1 MSPVERRRV
10 TVPNWRLVRE
20 LFAEGCALV
29 GGLDEV
35 GRGAWAGPVTIGIV
49 VVEAACLPKAPRGV
63 RDSKLLAERAR
74 ESLYGP
80 LVSWCPAAATG
91 EASPQECDEL
101 GMTAA
106 QQLAASRALARLS
119 LQPEIL
125 IVDGKWDYTGH
136 PGARAVI
143 GADATCFPVAAA
155 SVLAKVTRDRQMIA
169 HAPTWP
175 AYGFERNKG
184 YASAAHRAAVASNG
198 MSPLHRR
205 SWSVCYGTHERGEGA
220 AVVGP
225 GGDSARLEEAS
236 AREQPVRRENG
247 PPGEAGRVFPAPR
260 L

>member
-1 MSPVERRRV
+1 MSPASPPRPKRQGA
-10 TVPNWRLVRE
+10 PNWRLVRE
-20 LFAEGCALV
+20 LFAEGCTFV

-35 GRGAWAGPVTIGIV
+35 GRGAWAGPVTVGIV
-49 VVEAACLPKAPRGV
+49 VVEAGCLRKAPRGV

-74 ESLYGP
+74 ESLYDP

-106 QQLAASRALARLS
+106 QKLAASRALARLS
-119 LQPEIL
+119 VQPEIL

-169 HAPTWP
+169 HAPSWP
-175 AYGFERNKG
+175 AYGFARNKG
-184 YASAAHRAAVASNG
+184 YASSEHRAAVAVHG

-205 SWSVCYGTHERGEGA
+205 SWSVGYGAPEHAEAAAALEGDGEVAPVERLVQPADVLAGE
-220 AVVGP
+220 P
-225 GGDSARLEEAS
+225 
-236 AREQPVRRENG
+236 
-247 PPGEAGRVFPAPR
+247 GRVFPVPR